1 MKMQSSI
8 IVMLLG
14 SANER
19 RLSSR
24 RVRRGTKTGDGHQN
38 YYKKVCWTFNSYR
51 DLSLRNTCTIFVQ
64 VDDMLLMKWQFQNES
79 LSQDSDYYLGSDY
92 YWNIYWNSTELK
104 YQIPFEKH
112 PNPDAQVCSSF
123 KFNFYISLI

>member
-1 MKMQSSI
+1 MNGDFLADEFEEELRQEMATKI
-8 IVMLLG
+8 ITKRFVG
-14 SANER
+14 
-19 RLSSR
+19 LS
-24 RVRRGTKTGDGHQN
+24 TATGMIR
-38 YYKKVCWTFNSYR
+38 R
-51 DLSLRNTCTIFVQ
+51 DLSFRNTCTIFVQ

-92 YWNIYWNSTELK
+92 YWDIYWNSTELK